1 MVTVT
6 PRRSDPRR
14 IAGSLV
20 LLGLLCLLAYG
31 TMFPNGFVWDDA
43 EYLVHYKPIHTLW
56 PPGYLAGIPG
66 PGFPW
71 LGQRPVTAL
80 TFAVDDA
87 LWRGNPF
94 GFHLTNLLL
103 HLLCTAGLFFLA
115 RRFFQSEPA
124 AWAAAALFAVHPGH
138 GEAVVAFVGRSDLL
152 ATAFVLGASLAYLH
166 SWQTKR
172 APFFFALS
180 LVCFSLG
187 VLAKETALAFLGIA
201 ILLEHLRPQE
211 GRSYRRSALFRIIPF
226 LLVAGLYW
234 GYRHAILIRE
244 STRLSS
250 WAANPVRGAGLL
262 LGAFWDYLR
271 LFLFPLRLSPW
282 YDGSTLARGWA
293 IPILA
298 MAGLVGASLVLLM
311 IARLWRT
318 NRGLAVSLGWF
329 LAGLAPVLG
338 GWLLPMLGLRT
349 LGGLPGA
356 VVAERWLYLPSVGGC
371 LFLGRVFAQ
380 GWFRAPRPSK
390 RLLAVSGTVLL
401 LLLAWRQA
409 AWNAVWR
416 NEESIARAIVS
427 SAPHSALGYYNL
439 GNSLSQQGNAA
450 EAEACYLQAVRLR
463 PDYAKAYNNLGIVL
477 ARLGKKDEAI
487 RTYREAI
494 RWSPGDAEPHNNL
507 GNLHADQG
515 RGDEAEREYREALHL
530 DPEYPE
536 AHYNLGTLF
545 EDQKRFPEAEREYQE
560 AIRLRP
566 GYVQAHNNLGN
577 VFARQGD
584 YFRAEGEYRV
594 AIRLDSLFA
603 GPCINLALVLI
614 RQDRRKEAV
623 GILEA
628 FLSQGG
634 QPRAQVE
641 ALLRD
646 LKGETVSG
654 K

>member
-1 MVTVT
+1 MVAIT
-6 PRRSDPRR
+6 PRRTHPWR
-14 IAGSLV
+14 IAGSLA

-56 PPGYLAGIPG
+56 PPGYLTGAPG

-80 TFAVDDA
+80 TFAVDEA
-87 LWRGNPF
+87 LWRGHPF
-94 GFHLTNLLL
+94 GFHLTSLLL
-103 HLLCTAGLFFLA
+103 HFLCTVGLFFLTH
-115 RRFFQSEPA
+115 RFFQSEPA

-152 ATAFVLGASLAYLH
+152 ATALVLGASLAYLH
-166 SWQTKR
+166 SWQTR
-172 APFFFALS
+172 RGPLLFALS
-180 LVCFSLG
+180 LGCFSLG
-187 VLAKETALAFLGIA
+187 VLAKETALAFLGLVF
-201 ILLEHLRPQE
+201 LLECLRPQE
-211 GRSYRRSALFRIIPF
+211 GRPFRKSALFRILPF

-234 GYRHAILIRE
+234 GYRHAILVRE
-244 STRLSS
+244 PTRLSA
-250 WAANPVRGAGLL
+250 WATDPVRGIGVLL
-262 LGAFWDYLR
+262 SAFYEYLR

-282 YDGSTLARGWA
+282 YDASTMVRGWA
-293 IPILA
+293 ILA
-298 MAGLVGASLVLLM
+298 LAGLLGASLVILM
-311 IARLWRT
+311 IARFWRT
-318 NRGLAVSLGWF
+318 NRGMAVALSWF
-329 LAGLAPVLG
+329 LVGLAPVLG

-349 LGGLPGA
+349 LGGLPGT
-356 VVAERWLYLPSVGGC
+356 VVAERWLYLPSVGGG
-371 LFLGRVFAQ
+371 LFLGGVFAQ
-380 GWFRAPRPSK
+380 GWFRAPPSLK

-401 LLLAWRQA
+401 LLLAWKQA

-439 GNSLSQQGNAA
+439 GNALSRQGNAA
-450 EAEACYLQAVRLR
+450 EAEACYRQAIRLR

-477 ARLGKKDEAI
+477 ARLGKKDEA
-487 RTYREAI
+487 TQMYREAI

-515 RGDEAEREYREALHL
+515 RGDEAEREYREALRL

-545 EDQKRFPEAEREYQE
+545 EDQKLFPEAEREYQE

-584 YFRAEGEYRV
+584 YFRAEREYRV

-603 GPCINLALVLI
+603 GPCINLALVLV
-614 RQDRRKEAV
+614 RQGRREEAV

-646 LKGETVSG
+646 LKAETISG

>member
-1 MVTVT
+1 MVAVT
-6 PRRSDPRR
+6 PRRTDPRR

-56 PPGYLAGIPG
+56 PPGYLAGAPG

-80 TFAVDDA
+80 TFAMDDA

-94 GFHLTNLLL
+94 GFHLTSLLL
-103 HLLCTAGLFFLA
+103 HLLCTAGLFSLA
-115 RRFFQSEPA
+115 LRFFQSEPA

-152 ATAFVLGASLAYLH
+152 ATALVLGASLAYLRF
-166 SWQTKR
+166 QQAKR
-172 APFFFALS
+172 ASFFFALS

-187 VLAKETALAFLGIA
+187 VLAKETALAFLGVV
-201 ILLEHLRPQE
+201 ILLERLRPQE
-211 GRSYRRSALFRIIPF
+211 ERSSWGPALFRGLPF
-226 LLVAGLYW
+226 LLVACLYW
-234 GYRHAILIRE
+234 GYRHAILVRE
-244 STRLSS
+244 PTRLSS
-250 WAANPVRGAGLL
+250 WAADPVRGVGVLL
-262 LGAFWDYLR
+262 SAFYDYLR

-282 YDGSTLARGWA
+282 FDASTMVRGWA
-293 IPILA
+293 LLA
-298 MAGLVGASLVLLM
+298 LVGLMGASLVILM

-318 NRGLAVSLGWF
+318 NRGMAVSLGWF

-371 LFLGRVFAQ
+371 LFLGGVFAQ
-380 GWFRAPRPSK
+380 GWFRAPRSSK
-390 RLLAVSGTVLL
+390 RLLAMSGTVLL
-401 LLLAWRQA
+401 LLLAWKQA

-427 SAPHSALGYYNL
+427 TAPHSALGYYNL
-439 GNSLSQQGNAA
+439 GNSLSRQDNAP
-450 EAEACYLQAVRLR
+450 EAEACYRQAIRIR

-487 RTYREAI
+487 QMYREAI
-494 RWSPGDAEPHNNL
+494 RWSSGDAEPHNNL

-515 RGDEAEREYREALHL
+515 RGDEAEREYREALRL

-545 EDQKRFPEAEREYQE
+545 EDQSRFPEAEREYQE

-577 VFARQGD
+577 VLARQGD

-603 GPCINLALVLI
+603 GPCVNLALVLV
-614 RQDRRKEAV
+614 RQGRREEAV

-641 ALLRD
+641 AVLRD
-646 LKGETVSG
+646 LKGETSSG